1 VRSLNPRWNLN
12 DFHAHVASLASIS
25 TGSSVLD
32 LGCGR
37 RNGLPHLLDR
47 IGASGGLVAADR
59 DRPSL
64 DAIKSAYARQIA
76 ERSLTVVGLDIARE
90 LPFASASFNSVV
102 CQNVIECLADR
113 DSLIKEVHR
122 ILRPGGTALIGH
134 HDFDGVLIA
143 SADRHLTRRLVHGYA
158 DFTQP
163 WQDASEGQM
172 GRLLPGLFARG
183 PFNEVETE
191 TTLFVDLALAQDS
204 YARCHLDDIVALC
217 KRFDVDDEQAKKWL
231 LDLEARSRAGTF
243 YYALP
248 WTNVIAKRI

>member
-25 TGSSVLD
+25 NGSSVLD

-37 RNGLPHLLDR
+37 GNGLPHLLGR
-47 IGASGGLVAADR
+47 IGAAGGVVAADR
-59 DRPSL
+59 DRSSL
-64 DAIKSAYARQIA
+64 DAIKSAYAREIA
-76 ERSLTVVGLDIARE
+76 EGTLTVVELDIASE
-90 LPFASASFNSVV
+90 LPFTSASFDSVV

-113 DSLIKEVHR
+113 DSLIKEIHR
-122 ILRPGGTALIGH
+122 ILRPGGTALVGH

-163 WQDASEGQM
+163 WQGTSEGRM

-183 PFNEVETE
+183 PFNEIETE
-191 TTLFVDLALAQDS
+191 TTLFVDLALSQDS
-204 YARCHLDDIVALC
+204 YARFYLDDIVALC
-217 KRFDVDDEQAKKWL
+217 KRFDVTNEQATKWL

-248 WTNVIAKRI
+248 WTYVIARHI